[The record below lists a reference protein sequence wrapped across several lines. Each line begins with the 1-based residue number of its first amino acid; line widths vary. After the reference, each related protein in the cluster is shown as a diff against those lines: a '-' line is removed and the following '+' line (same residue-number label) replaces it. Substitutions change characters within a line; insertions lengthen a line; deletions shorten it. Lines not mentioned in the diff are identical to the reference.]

1 MMMNE
6 SVMREW
12 DDDKNPR
19 SRRSL
24 VPMLVWSVATT
35 TIGLLVVVTFV

>member
-1 MMMNE
+1 MRNE

-12 DDDKNPR
+12 DDDKSPR

-35 TIGLLVVVTFV
+35 TIGLIIVAAFV